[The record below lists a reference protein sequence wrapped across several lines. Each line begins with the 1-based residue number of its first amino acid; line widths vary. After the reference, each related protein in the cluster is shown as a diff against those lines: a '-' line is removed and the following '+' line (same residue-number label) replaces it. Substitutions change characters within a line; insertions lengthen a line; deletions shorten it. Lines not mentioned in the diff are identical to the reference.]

1 MYRGKHMID
10 EIALRVLEKRYLA
23 RDEAGTPVESV
34 EDMFRRV
41 ADHVAGSDGS
51 CDRASRRKISD
62 TYFQMM
68 HDLEFLPNSPTL
80 MNAGRDLGQL
90 AACFVL
96 PVEDSLDSIFESVK
110 ETAKIHQSGGGT
122 GFSFSRLR
130 PKGDIVRST
139 MGAASGPVSFIRVF
153 NMATEVIKQGGTRRG
168 ANMGILRIDH
178 PDIEEF
184 VTIKNDP
191 CELTNFNLSV
201 AVTDK
206 FFQSCYRNE
215 LFSLINPRNGQVV
228 RKIEAL
234 NLMGLIARCAW
245 ETGEP
250 GLVYI
255 DTVNRSNPTPHL
267 GPIEATNPCG
277 EQPLLPYES
286 CCLGSIDCAKV
297 VREGRIDYDRLKALV
312 HHAVRFL
319 DDTIDAGRYPIQAIR
334 DISRANRKIGL
345 GVMGFAHMLIKLDI
359 PYDSGQAV
367 TAARDLMSFIDNESK
382 AASRG
387 LAAERGVFPNY
398 RGSTWEKKGIPL
410 RNATTT
416 TIAPTGTLSILAGT
430 SSGIEPIYDIEYS
443 RILFGGLRVNV
454 IDPLYKELQGTLD
467 PGRLEGLFRKAYDV
481 SPEWHCAIQ
490 KAFQDHVD
498 NAVSKTINLNARATP
513 QDIESIYMKAH
524 EMGLKGITVFRDT
537 SRDAQILSCR
547 TQQTC

>member
-1 MYRGKHMID
+1 
-10 EIALRVLEKRYLA
+10 
-23 RDEAGTPVESV
+23 
-34 EDMFRRV
+34 
-41 ADHVAGSDGS
+41 
-51 CDRASRRKISD
+51 
-62 TYFQMM
+62 
-68 HDLEFLPNSPTL
+68 
-80 MNAGRDLGQL
+80 
-90 AACFVL
+90 
-96 PVEDSLDSIFESVK
+96 
-110 ETAKIHQSGGGT
+110 
-122 GFSFSRLR
+122 
-130 PKGDIVRST
+130 
-139 MGAASGPVSFIRVF
+139 
-153 NMATEVIKQGGTRRG
+153 
-168 ANMGILRIDH
+168 
-178 PDIEEF
+178 
-184 VTIKNDP
+184 
-191 CELTNFNLSV
+191 
-201 AVTDK
+201 
-206 FFQSCYRNE
+206 
-215 LFSLINPRNGQVV
+215 
-228 RKIEAL
+228 
-234 NLMGLIARCAW
+234 
-245 ETGEP
+245 
-250 GLVYI
+250 
-255 DTVNRSNPTPHL
+255 
-267 GPIEATNPCG
+267 
-277 EQPLLPYES
+277 
-286 CCLGSIDCAKV
+286 
-297 VREGRIDYDRLKALV
+297 
-312 HHAVRFL
+312 
-319 DDTIDAGRYPIQAIR
+319 
-334 DISRANRKIGL
+334 
-345 GVMGFAHMLIKLDI
+345 MGFAHMLIKLDI